1 MTIEDS
7 IKSKDPEETISFGFD
22 WSDLLS
28 TYGEGEVITSHTLTT
43 SASGLI
49 LTNDYHTSASV
60 IFLASGGETMK
71 RYPVVCT
78 ITTTGSQIF
87 ERTMKIDVKN
97 K

>member
-7 IKSKDPEETISFGFD
+7 IKTKDPAETISFGFD
-22 WSDLLS
+22 WSELLTQS
-28 TYGEGEVITSHTLTT
+28 GEVILSHTLTT
-43 SASGLI
+43 SASGLT

-60 IFLASGGETMK
+60 IFLASGGQASK

-78 ITTTGSQIF
+78 ISTSGSQII

-97 K
+97 L

>member
-7 IKSKDPEETISFGFD
+7 IKIKDPSSTVAFGFD
-22 WSDLLS
+22 WSDWLA
-28 TYGEGEVITSHTLTT
+28 EGETIFSHSLAT

-60 IFLASGGETMK
+60 IFLASGGTAGQ

-78 ITTTGSQIF
+78 ITTSASPFGQID

-97 K
+97 R